1 MIKSHK
7 KIIIIFL
14 ILVLLVGLWLIYQF
28 PVQKYLAE
36 QKFIEYTSLQGVDL
50 QDIRSQKFLKDYKTG
65 GYDIEVEYKSDPG
78 LTYEYSYAPHRGSGK
93 TLRIHLMAC
102 FIYDEENVE
111 VVLTGRQ
118 PKYPPLMVNGD
129 LYV

>member
-1 MIKSHK
+1 
-7 KIIIIFL
+7 
-14 ILVLLVGLWLIYQF
+14 
-28 PVQKYLAE
+28 
-36 QKFIEYTSLQGVDL
+36 
-50 QDIRSQKFLKDYKTG
+50 
-65 GYDIEVEYKSDPG
+65 
-78 LTYEYSYAPHRGSGK
+78 
-93 TLRIHLMAC
+93 MAC